1 MSATVAGVSARRDTT
16 TPSAARPVWP
26 VSCLPTLLWRVFV
39 FHPVVLSLTYT
50 LLHLLVL
57 SPCRSVTDIH
67 SVTPVSVVTLSFCH
81 IHFCYTC

>member
-1 MSATVAGVSARRDTT
+1 MSATEAGVSARRDTT

-50 LLHLLVL
+50 MLHLLVL
-57 SPCRSVTDIH
+57 SPCRSVTYT
-67 SVTPVSVVTLSFCH
+67 SVTLVSVVALSFCI